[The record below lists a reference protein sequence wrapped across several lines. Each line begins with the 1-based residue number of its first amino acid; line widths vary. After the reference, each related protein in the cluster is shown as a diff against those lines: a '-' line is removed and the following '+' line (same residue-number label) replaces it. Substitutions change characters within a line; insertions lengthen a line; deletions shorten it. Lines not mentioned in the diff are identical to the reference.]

1 MIAMRQIS
9 FSRIQP
15 AAIQP
20 QTVEPAN
27 RSRLHGFLMLV
38 TLLLPLACTGGPDEE
53 REEWRRITDISR
65 NPDQLREYLKPIPA
79 LDPAESLK
87 AIEAAEGF
95 RVELAAHEPQVVEP
109 LSATFDENGRMYVA
123 EFYGYPRQPR
133 PGEAGTGRIRMLED
147 RDGDGYYETAQ
158 VFADKL
164 VWPTGVAVW
173 KGGLFVSAPPDVLYF
188 KDTDGDGRADVRK
201 QIYTGFGVTN
211 EQQMLN
217 NIMWGVDHK
226 IYASTGGNGGYIR
239 PGGQPEAEPVSVY
252 NRDFRFSPVSL
263 EMELTNQTFQ
273 FGYTFDAKAER
284 PISSSIDDAGERDSH
299 LLYLARC
306 FDYRPSANS
315 FRTSC

>member
-9 FSRIQP
+9 LSRIQSS
-15 AAIQP
+15 AIQP
-20 QTVEPAN
+20 QKVEPAN
-27 RSRLHGFLMLV
+27 RSRLRGILMLT
-38 TLLLPLACTGGPDEE
+38 TLLLPLACATGPDEE

-65 NPDQLREYLKPIPA
+65 NPDQLREYLKPIPP
-79 LDPAESLK
+79 LDPAESLQ

-95 RVELAAHEPQVVEP
+95 RVELAAHEPEVVEP
-109 LSATFDENGRMYVA
+109 LSATFDENGRMFVA

-147 RDGDGYYETAQ
+147 RDEDGYYETAQ

-173 KGGLFVSAPPDVLYF
+173 KGGLFVSAPPDLLYF

-226 IYASTGGNGGYIR
+226 IYASTGGNGATFV
-239 PGGQPEAEPVSVY
+239 PEA
-252 NRDFRFSPVSL
+252 SP
-263 EMELTNQTFQ
+263 
-273 FGYTFDAKAER
+273 
-284 PISSSIDDAGERDSH
+284 
-299 LLYLARC
+299 
-306 FDYRPSANS
+306 RPSPS
-315 FRTSC
+315 PSTTGTSASVR